1 MKKYNTI
8 ICKAFKT
15 AAESR
20 DDFTRLLNMR
30 GYVDNV
36 VKMAYSRHIKALD
49 AIKAIGGERLVQ
61 EFSSWYMEDHKR

>member
-1 MKKYNTI
+1 MTKYNIVTTDL
-8 ICKAFKT
+8 FRT

-20 DDFTRLLNMR
+20 DDFTRLLNGR

-49 AIKAIGGERLVQ
+49 TIKAIGGERLVQ